1 MTTCRHLILIAFF
14 FFLFSLYFSP
24 ARAQVGT
31 WRTYMSYYEPQQIV
45 KAGNALF
52 VRASNDLYQYNLT
65 DHSITTY
72 DKNTGLSDSYITHIG
87 WNQQAKRLII
97 VYQNSNIDLMD
108 QSGNVSNI
116 SALYRKAMTDDKTVD
131 SLTIDGLYAYLY
143 ARFGIVKVNMQR
155 AEVSDTY
162 TKNHPDYP
170 TNLPYSTVN
179 ADWQEYIDV
188 VRTLKPDSPK
198 YNFFSEM
205 KFADGRLY
213 TVGGYF
219 VSGGADMDRPGI
231 VQVWDGN
238 DWQVYQEHLD
248 SITGYDYKDNNCID
262 VDPTDISHVVVG
274 GRCGLYEFRNGRL
287 LKYHNQQ
294 NSLLSGAVDNGK
306 ALGNDY
312 NLING
317 LKFDREGNLWV
328 LNSQAKGI
336 NLLELTKDGK
346 WVDHYQQQL
355 TFEDSIGLK
364 VMQSVTF
371 DSRGYLWFVNAH
383 WDLPSFYCY
392 NTATNTM
399 VSSFTTLTNQDGT
412 VYNGSTP
419 QCTMEDLSG
428 NIWVGTNIGPFMIKP
443 ADMSSGTN
451 VEQIKVPRN
460 DGSDFADY
468 LLSGVIIRS
477 MAVDGGGRKW
487 FGTQDAGVYLISA
500 DNLTQIHHFTAENSP
515 LLSNTI
521 ESIAIDNT
529 TGEVFFG
536 TENGLCSYI
545 SNATQSVETMDK
557 DNIYAYPNPVPADYT
572 GQITV
577 VGLSLDA
584 DVKICTSS
592 GKLVA
597 EGRSNGGTFTW
608 DGCDRNG
615 DRVASGVYMVVTA
628 TKDGKKGTVCKIAV
642 IH

>member
-1 MTTCRHLILIAFF
+1 MRRVALIA
-14 FFLFSLYFSP
+14 LLAVQCSILS
-24 ARAQVGT
+24 AQVGT
-31 WRTYMSYYEPQQIV
+31 WRTYISYHEPQQIV

-97 VYQNSNIDLMD
+97 VYQNSNIDLLD

-188 VRTLKPDSPK
+188 VRTLKPDGPK
-198 YNFFSEM
+198 YNFFPEM

-287 LKYHNQQ
+287 LKFHNQQ

-317 LKFDREGNLWV
+317 LKFDHEGNLWV

-364 VMQSVTF
+364 VMQSVTI

-392 NTATNTM
+392 NTATNTI

-419 QCTMEDLSG
+419 QCTIEDLSG

-615 DRVASGVYMVVTA
+615 DRVASGVYMVITA